1 MHRGAEPSRLQSLAL
16 QLADKVPWL
25 INECVGDIELVGRE
39 CELQY
44 RFSKNVS
51 PKNGGFIR
59 ATELAPRLLVGKA
72 KSEFYEN

>member
-16 QLADKVPWL
+16 QLADKVHWL

-39 CELQY
+39 CELQS

-51 PKNGGFIR
+51 PRNG
-59 ATELAPRLLVGKA
+59 
-72 KSEFYEN
+72 